1 MERVLDHV
9 AIAVP
14 SIAAALPQYETLLGA
29 RGSVP
34 EEVAEQGVALVFVG
48 AGSGRIELLEP
59 LHEDSP
65 VARFLARRGP
75 GLHHIAYRVPDIEA
89 ALASCTAE
97 GLEAIDARPRTGAHG
112 RRVAFLHPRS
122 VSGVLI
128 ELVEDEGAS

>member
-14 SIAAALPQYETLLGA
+14 SIALALPLYETLLGA

-34 EEVAEQGVALVFVG
+34 ERIDDQGVIVVFVG
-48 AGSGRIELLEP
+48 SGSGRIELLEP
-59 LHEDSP
+59 LRDDSP
-65 VARFLARRGP
+65 VARFLARRGQ

-89 ALASCTAE
+89 ALAACAAD
-97 GLEAIDARPRTGAHG
+97 GLEAIDVRPRPGAHG

-122 VSGVLI
+122 AAGVLI
-128 ELVEDEGAS
+128 ELVEDAREA